1 MNGTTFNKTRNTQL
15 RGRFPFLTNT
25 TMKKIKSFVVVAL
38 LAVLAFNI
46 QHSTCNAE
54 SPYKQGEVTAD
65 VFGTYSQTKAKLN
78 DAVDR
83 EFKNGTYGAGVGFN
97 YFFHRNFALGVDA
110 VIPSAAHA
118 THSFFDQVNLDL
130 TARLPLGDSAFA
142 PYATGGLGRNME
154 TGEYTSHAAVGLEY
168 RIAKAVGVFAE
179 GRYTWGNRDN
189 TDFAQVRAGVRFN
202 F

>member
-1 MNGTTFNKTRNTQL
+1 MNGTTFKQSQNSQFSVASRLKTKNT
-15 RGRFPFLTNT
+15 
-25 TMKKIKSFVVVAL
+25 MKIKSFVVAVL
-38 LAVLAFNI
+38 LAVLTFNI
-46 QHSTCNAE
+46 QLSTANAQ
-54 SPYKQGEVTAD
+54 SPYQQGEVTAD
-65 VFGTYSQTKAKLN
+65 VFGTYSQGKAKLN
-78 DAVDR
+78 DAFDR
-83 EFKNGTYGAGVGFN
+83 EFKHGRFGAGLGLN

-110 VIPSAAHA
+110 VVPSAAHA

-154 TGEYTSHAAVGLEY
+154 TGEYTSHAALGLEY

-179 GRYTWGNRDN
+179 GRYTWGSRDN
-189 TDFAQVRAGVRFN
+189 TDFAQARAGLRFN